1 MAIRLIAGLGNPGRR
16 YERTRHNAGARW
28 LDALAARFRVPLAAQ
43 RKFKGRVGRGDLLGR
58 SAWLLLPET
67 YVNLSGDAVGALARF
82 HKIAAHEILIA
93 YDEVAFP
100 VGTSRLKL
108 GGGHNGHNGIK
119 SVIAGLGNERG
130 FARLRIGIGHPNDP
144 ALMVAYL
151 TSAVMPQT
159 ESATVAQSS
168 RLDDAVL
175 GLVLDG
181 DVQRAMNLFHAPCRP
196 AAS

>member
-16 YERTRHNAGARW
+16 YAQTRHNAGARW
-28 LDALAARFRVPLAAQ
+28 LEELARRFGVSMAEQ
-43 RKFKGRVGRGDLLGR
+43 RKFKGRVGRGELLGR
-58 SAWLLLPET
+58 EAWLLIPET

-82 HKIAAHEILIA
+82 YKLAPHEVLIA

-100 VGTSRLKL
+100 VGKSRLKV

-119 SVIAGLGNERG
+119 SVIGGLGNESG

-151 TSAVMPQT
+151 TNATMSKDET
-159 ESATVAQSS
+159 ATVERSS
-168 RLDDAVL
+168 WLSDDVL

-181 DVQRAMNLFHAPCRP
+181 EMQSAMNLFHAPTTET
-196 AAS
+196 A